1 MTDPIQKIKGFADLF
16 GSESA
21 KFTRME
27 TLARDVF
34 SRYGFQEARIP
45 LLEKTELFAR
55 SIGTETDVVQK
66 EMYSFDDR
74 KGRSL
79 TLRPEATAGMLRAYI
94 ENKLYTSDAVSKF
107 FTFGPMF
114 RYERPQKGRMRQFHQ
129 LDVEILGTHAPQADA
144 ELICMLW
151 NFLDGLELQGIA
163 LEINSL
169 GCKTCRP
176 AFHDNLRSFL
186 RTIDQTR
193 LCPDCNRR
201 AQTNPL
207 RVLDC
212 KQAQCKEL
220 LTDAPLITD
229 NLCPQCAEHFAQ
241 VRRVLDQANLPY
253 TLNHLLVRGL
263 DYYQRTTFE
272 FVSGHIGSQSA
283 VAGGGRYDGLI
294 ESLGGPDIPGIG
306 FACGMERL
314 ALLMPELQ
322 SSAPDFYLAVLTENA
337 LARALQI
344 GEQLRQNGLQ
354 GEVAFEAKS
363 IKSQMRQANKTKARF
378 ALLLGEEEL
387 NTDTIII
394 KDMAEGTQQQVAVHN
409 LCTCIQEQ
417 KINQQ

>member
-1 MTDPIQKIKGFADLF
+1 MTNPIQKIKGFADLF
-16 GSESA
+16 EPESA
-21 KFTRME
+21 KFTLME
-27 TLARDVF
+27 NLARDMF

-66 EMYSFDDR
+66 EMYTFDDR

-94 ENKLYTSDAVSKF
+94 ENKLYAAGAISKF

-129 LDVEILGTHAPQADA
+129 LDVEILGTQAPQADA

-151 NFLDGLELQGIA
+151 NFLAGLGLKGIA

-186 RTIDQTR
+186 GTIDQSQ

-229 NLCPQCAEHFAQ
+229 NLCPQCAEHFTQ

-314 ALLMPELQ
+314 ALLMPEPKP
-322 SSAPDFYLAVLTENA
+322 SAPDFYLAVLTENA

-344 GEQLRQNGLQ
+344 GEQLRQKGLQ

-387 NTDTIII
+387 GTDTIII
-394 KDMAEGTQQQVAVHN
+394 KDMADGSQQQVAVQS
-409 LCTCIQEQ
+409 LCENIQKQ
-417 KINQQ
+417 KMNQQ